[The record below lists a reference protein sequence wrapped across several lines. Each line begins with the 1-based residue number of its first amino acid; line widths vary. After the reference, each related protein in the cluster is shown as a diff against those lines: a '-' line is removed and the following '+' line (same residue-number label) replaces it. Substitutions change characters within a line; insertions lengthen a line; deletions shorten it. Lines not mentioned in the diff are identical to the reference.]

1 MSNIRTIRIGATNE
15 PESLTMINVTAS
27 THHATPTEG
36 AFPSRGRVGMC
47 CLIATEAALFSIF
60 VVAYLFY
67 IGKSFSGPSP
77 AHVLEVPM
85 LPTICLLASSA
96 TIMLAERALRQG
108 YRVLFSG
115 WWFLTI
121 LLGGAFLYATAV
133 EWSRLIFT
141 HHLTISTN
149 LFGTTFYSLVG
160 FHAMHVTVGFLL
172 LTLVLVLSVCGYV
185 SQAHSERVEAL
196 SLYWHFVDV
205 VWIVVSLVVYIIGR

>member
-1 MSNIRTIRIGATNE
+1 
-15 PESLTMINVTAS
+15 MINATAHTS
-27 THHATPTEG
+27 HTEPTEG
-36 AFPSRGRVGMC
+36 AFPSRGRVGIF

-67 IGKSFSGPSP
+67 IGKSVIGPYP
-77 AHVLEVPM
+77 AQVLEVPI

-108 YRVLFSG
+108 YGIRFKG

-121 LLGGAFLYATAV
+121 VLGAAFLRATAV
-133 EWSRLIFT
+133 EWHRLIFT

-160 FHAMHVTVGFLL
+160 FHAMHVTVGLIL
-172 LTLVLVLSVCGYV
+172 LTLVLILSLCGYV
-185 SQAHSERVEAL
+185 AQAQRERVEAL

-205 VWIVVSLVVYIIGR
+205 VWIVVFLVVYVIGR

>member
-1 MSNIRTIRIGATNE
+1 
-15 PESLTMINVTAS
+15 MINAAAS
-27 THHATPTEG
+27 THYAEPAEE
-36 AFPSRGRVGMC
+36 AFPARGRVGMF
-47 CLIATEAALFSIF
+47 CLIATEAALFTIF

-67 IGKSFSGPSP
+67 IGKSLHGPYP
-77 AHVLEVPM
+77 AQVLEVPI

-108 YRVLFSG
+108 YGLRFSG

-121 LLGGAFLYATAV
+121 LLGVEFLRATAV
-133 EWSRLIFT
+133 EWYRLIFT

-149 LFGTTFYSLVG
+149 LFGTTYYALVG
-160 FHAMHVTVGFLL
+160 FHATHVTVGLLL

-185 SQAHSERVEAL
+185 TQAQSARVEAL

-205 VWIVVSLVVYIIGR
+205 VWIVVFLVVYVIGR

>member
-1 MSNIRTIRIGATNE
+1 
-15 PESLTMINVTAS
+15 MINATARTS
-27 THHATPTEG
+27 HAEPTEG
-36 AFPSRGRVGMC
+36 AFASRGRVGMV

-67 IGKSFSGPSP
+67 IGKSVIGPYP
-77 AHVLEVPM
+77 AQVLEVPI

-96 TIMLAERALRQG
+96 TIMLAERALHQG
-108 YRVLFSG
+108 YSGRFTG

-121 LLGGAFLYATAV
+121 LLGVEFLRATAV
-133 EWSRLIFT
+133 EWYRLIFT

-160 FHAMHVTVGFLL
+160 FHAMHVTVGLIL
-172 LTLVLVLSVCGYV
+172 LTLVLLLSLCGYV
-185 SQAHSERVEAL
+185 TQAQSERVAAL

-205 VWIVVSLVVYIIGR
+205 VWIVVFLVVYIIGR

>member
-1 MSNIRTIRIGATNE
+1 
-15 PESLTMINVTAS
+15 
-27 THHATPTEG
+27 
-36 AFPSRGRVGMC
+36 
-47 CLIATEAALFSIF
+47 
-60 VVAYLFY
+60 
-67 IGKSFSGPSP
+67 
-77 AHVLEVPM
+77 M
-85 LPTICLLASSA
+85 LPTLCLLASSA
-96 TIMLAERALRQG
+96 TMMLAERALRHS

-115 WWFLTI
+115 WWCLTI

-149 LFGTTFYSLVG
+149 LFGTTFYALVG
-160 FHAMHVTVGFLL
+160 FHAMHVTVGLLL

-205 VWIVVSLVVYIIGR
+205 VWIAVFLVVYIIGR

>member
-1 MSNIRTIRIGATNE
+1 
-15 PESLTMINVTAS
+15 MINATARTS
-27 THHATPTEG
+27 HAEPTEE
-36 AFPSRGRVGMC
+36 AFPSRGHVGMF

-67 IGKSFSGPSP
+67 IGKSLIGPSP
-77 AHVLEVPM
+77 AQVLEVPI

-108 YRVLFSG
+108 YGVRFKG

-121 LLGGAFLYATAV
+121 LLGVEFLRATAV
-133 EWSRLIFT
+133 EWYRLIFT

-160 FHAMHVTVGFLL
+160 FHAMHVTVGLTL
-172 LTLVLVLSVCGYV
+172 LTLVLLLSVCGYV
-185 SQAHSERVEAL
+185 SQAQSERVAAL

-205 VWIVVSLVVYIIGR
+205 VWIVVFLVVYVIGR

>member
-1 MSNIRTIRIGATNE
+1 
-15 PESLTMINVTAS
+15 MINVTARTS
-27 THHATPTEG
+27 HAEPTED
-36 AFPSRGRVGMC
+36 ALPSRGRVGVF

-67 IGKSFSGPSP
+67 IGKSLIGPYP
-77 AHVLEVPM
+77 AQVLEVPI

-108 YRVLFSG
+108 YGVRFSG
-115 WWFLTI
+115 WWLLTI
-121 LLGGAFLYATAV
+121 VLGVEFLRATAV
-133 EWSRLIFT
+133 EWRHLMVT

-160 FHAMHVTVGFLL
+160 FHAVHVTVGLIL
-172 LTLVLVLSVCGYV
+172 LTLVLILSVCGYV
-185 SQAHSERVEAL
+185 TQAQSERVEAL

-205 VWIVVSLVVYIIGR
+205 VWIVVFLVVYIIGR

>member
-1 MSNIRTIRIGATNE
+1 
-15 PESLTMINVTAS
+15 MINATARTS
-27 THHATPTEG
+27 HAEPTEE
-36 AFPSRGRVGMC
+36 ALPSRGRVGMC

-67 IGKSFSGPSP
+67 IGKSLIGPYP
-77 AHVLEVPM
+77 AQVLEVPI

-108 YRVLFSG
+108 YGVLFKG

-121 LLGGAFLYATAV
+121 LLGVAFLRANAV
-133 EWSRLIFT
+133 EWYRLIFT

-160 FHAMHVTVGFLL
+160 FHAMHVTVGLIL
-172 LTLVLVLSVCGYV
+172 LTLVLILSLYGYV
-185 SQAHSERVEAL
+185 TQAQSERVAAL

-205 VWIVVSLVVYIIGR
+205 VWIVVFLVVYVIGR